1 MTRRLL
7 PFLSL
12 AAAVS
17 LVALTTLATT
27 QGADS
32 ETPRVKTVRE
42 KVLPAKLKLDIDKK
56 MLRPIIESD
65 LPDAV
70 KDATKIDVKIMPAPG
85 QGVTLTSSFEL
96 KGEMT
101 LAEALDKI
109 CADKSWGWYVNV
121 AKPGDQKD
129 GAIFITTNSK
139 EHGYKEGTGPGG
151 KETAKKEEPKEKGKA
166 KGNDAAGKEEPKT
179 GGDEREAAELLTRAK
194 FQINTKQEDKARDTL
209 KQIIEKYPDGKQAAD
224 AKKLLEKLGK

>member
-1 MTRRLL
+1 VTRRLV

-12 AAAVS
+12 AAAV
-17 LVALTTLATT
+17 ALIVLATLAGT
-27 QGADS
+27 QAADP

-42 KVLPAKLKLDIDKK
+42 KVLTTKLKLDIDKK

-70 KDATKIDVKIMPAPG
+70 KDATKIDVKIMPVPG
-85 QGVTLTSSFEL
+85 SGVTLTSSFEL

-109 CADKSWGWYVNV
+109 CSDKSWGWYVNV

-129 GAIFITTNSK
+129 GAIFISTNSK
-139 EHGYKEGTGPGG
+139 EHGYKEGTGPG
-151 KETAKKEEPKEKGKA
+151 KETAKKEEPKDKA
-166 KGNDAAGKEEPKT
+166 KGKGKEPATKEEPKT

-194 FQINTKQEDKARDTL
+194 FQINTKQPDKAKETL
-209 KQIIEKYPDGKQAAD
+209 DQIISKYPDTRQAAE